1 MSLYKNGEPPFQ
13 ERFVES
19 IDNVQNWWNSCELR
33 RNEDFIRVL
42 ALKLAAITP
51 HNGACE
57 HIFSILS
64 WYTGKHR
71 TKYRIYNLIM

>member
-1 MSLYKNGEPPFQ
+1 MSLYKNREPPFQ

-19 IDNVQNWWNSCELR
+19 VDNVRNWWNSRELR

-57 HIFSILS
+57 RIFSILS
-64 WYTGKHR
+64 WYTGKRR